1 MVIRVLQYA
10 PLFLP
15 SLGGTEVNIY
25 SFAKHSK
32 HKHYVLTDSLPT
44 TSSFEEIDGI
54 QIYRAGPPRMRVER
68 RGLNLML
75 EYLFGTIR
83 ELNKAMNI
91 YRLEFDI
98 LHLHGSYGFPMLFD
112 AIDKTLGRTVF
123 KRLLAWRICKKP
135 IVLTLHSTPSHDLPP
150 RAPFLSKPF
159 PPPRTRNSWV
169 GLEML
174 YRAETAIVICIDRYM
189 VSLMKSFPG
198 DAKIVYIPSGIDTH
212 IFQPIRKEDAFRL
225 LPSEMQEKI
234 ERYSEDFLVL
244 YIGRFDP
251 SKGTQFLEAFSRR
264 LPIDVKLVVAGHGDL
279 RLLGKADNMIYLGR
293 IENKDAPA
301 LINSC
306 DAIFNPVLFTGISRV
321 TFEGMAC
328 GKPVVMFD
336 GTDRYPVIH
345 ERNGFLVSNTDEASE
360 TIVRLHKDP
369 DLYTKIGKEALR
381 TAREN
386 SVQTLAKQVDALY
399 ETLAK

>member
-1 MVIRVLQYA
+1 MKIRVLQYA

-25 SFAKHSK
+25 SFAKHSR
-32 HKHYVLTDSLPT
+32 HKHYILTDSLPRT
-44 TSSFEEIDGI
+44 PPFEEIDGI
-54 QIYRAGPPRMRVER
+54 QIYRVGPPRMRAER
-68 RGLNLML
+68 RGLNLVL
-75 EYLFGTIR
+75 EYLFGAIR
-83 ELNKAMNI
+83 ELNKAINVNRI
-91 YRLEFDI
+91 EFDVMHI
-98 LHLHGSYGFPMLFD
+98 HGSYGFPMLFD
-112 AIDKTLGRTVF
+112 AIDKTLGRTIF
-123 KRLLAWRICKKP
+123 KKFLAWRICRKP
-135 IVLTLHSTPSHDLPP
+135 IALTLHSTPSHDLPL

-174 YRAETAIVICIDRYM
+174 YRVETDIVICVDRYM
-189 VSLMKSFPG
+189 ASLMRSFPG
-198 DAKIVYIPSGIDTH
+198 DAEVVYIPSGIDTN
-212 IFQPIRKEDAFRL
+212 IFQPMRKETACRL
-225 LPSEMQEKI
+225 LPLEMQEKI
-234 ERYSEDFLVL
+234 ERYNGNFLVL

-251 SKGTQFLEAFSRR
+251 SKGTQFLEAFSKR
-264 LPIDVKLVVAGHGDL
+264 LPANAKLIVAGHGDL
-279 RLLGKADNMIYLGR
+279 RLLGKADNMVYLGR
-293 IENKDAPA
+293 IENKDVPA

-328 GKPVVMFD
+328 GKPVVMFN

-360 TIVRLHKDP
+360 TIVHLQQDT
-369 DLYTKIGKEALR
+369 DLYNKISNEALS

-386 SVQTLAKQVDALY
+386 SVQTLAKQVDTLY
-399 ETLAK
+399 ETLVM